1 MFLVGFDVFRSEIYS
16 WKSEEK
22 HTDYLKSVDVTF
34 LDDDWLPADLL
45 YDRPQVRHLLGVGDR
60 DERAAQGRVHAL
72 QKLFLLPE
80 HNSHV
85 CYRHV
90 SLRRKCVYKSA
101 WKHKCLHNNM
111 YSYCWTQLKLLIC
124 NKGWIGIF
132 IQELSFFFFL
142 FLALGGGFPLC
153 PEILQYTQWLC
164 LSSEFFHYEMPDSN
178 PGPLL
183 Q

>member
-1 MFLVGFDVFRSEIYS
+1 MFFEAKFTAERAKKNIRI
-16 WKSEEK
+16 
-22 HTDYLKSVDVTF
+22 TKSVNFTF

-45 YDRPQVRHLLGVGDR
+45 YDCPQVRHLLGVGDR

-101 WKHKCLHNNM
+101 
-111 YSYCWTQLKLLIC
+111 
-124 NKGWIGIF
+124 
-132 IQELSFFFFL
+132 
-142 FLALGGGFPLC
+142 
-153 PEILQYTQWLC
+153 
-164 LSSEFFHYEMPDSN
+164 
-178 PGPLL
+178 
-183 Q
+183 